1 MQVIFGGLVLQNI
14 NVLSATNF
22 TGDRNEKMCDWSR
35 ADESCLQLYQ
45 ANLNSLL
52 CSISI
57 PIIDNNQDVCKTI
70 DNYYQ
75 SIKACIKSSSNNSI
89 PMHGAQ
95 FNNVVPGWNDYVKD
109 KHAAARSAFLQ
120 WVYVGKPR
128 VGLEYVLMVRTRSA
142 FKLALR
148 QCRRNEEVLRA
159 DKYAVQLSN
168 NDHRAFW
175 SNVNQK
181 NNAKSTSFSHT
192 VGGCCGADKITNMWQ
207 EHFSKLYNCIQD
219 NDTRTM
225 LYQRLNDTDT
235 EAFFITVQDVQD
247 ALNKQKL
254 QKSVGTDGISMEALV
269 FGGNRLAVHIC
280 SLFNLFL
287 KYSYLPKSFMH
298 SKIIPLVKCKSG
310 DLTDINNYR
319 AIAIS
324 TCFSKLFEHCLI
336 TPLYSFNT
344 CDYHQFGFKSAHST
358 ALCTNT
364 FKQTVNY
371 YINNGSHVFACFI
384 DFSKAFDKVN
394 YWKLFNM
401 LLDDNIS
408 KNIVKVLAFWY
419 SVQEVCVRWQT
430 NTSENFTIGN
440 GTRQGGVLSP
450 FLFSRYI
457 RNILSDIEFS
467 RIGCN
472 IGGTFINIL
481 AYADDIVLLAPSH
494 KALQHLLDILC
505 INIASLDLTCNT
517 NKTMCMIFNPVNRS
531 KIVTNSFPHF
541 FIGNCK
547 LQFCTSFK
555 YLGHIINNDLSDDL
569 DIQREVR
576 NLYIRTNMLIRRFS
590 KCSLSVKRLLFK
602 TFCLCFY
609 DTALWSN
616 YHKKSINKFTA
627 CYNKCLKKFFGYKRQ
642 DSLTMTLFELKL
654 PSCDTTIFNNNVL
667 FRQQCLNS
675 VNSIVACI
683 CNVCYA

>member
-1 MQVIFGGLVLQNI
+1 MPC
-14 NVLSATNF
+14 A
-22 TGDRNEKMCDWSR
+22 
-35 ADESCLQLYQ
+35 
-45 ANLNSLL
+45 
-52 CSISI
+52 
-57 PIIDNNQDVCKTI
+57 
-70 DNYYQ
+70 
-75 SIKACIKSSSNNSI
+75 
-89 PMHGAQ
+89 
-95 FNNVVPGWNDYVKD
+95 
-109 KHAAARSAFLQ
+109 
-120 WVYVGKPR
+120 
-128 VGLEYVLMVRTRSA
+128 
-142 FKLALR
+142 
-148 QCRRNEEVLRA
+148 
-159 DKYAVQLSN
+159 
-168 NDHRAFW
+168 
-175 SNVNQK
+175 
-181 NNAKSTSFSHT
+181 
-192 VGGCCGADKITNMWQ
+192 
-207 EHFSKLYNCIQD
+207 
-219 NDTRTM
+219 
-225 LYQRLNDTDT
+225 LNDTDT
-235 EAFFITVQDVQD
+235 DSEAFFITVQDVQD

-254 QKSVGTDGISMEALV
+254 QKSVGTDGIAMEALV
-269 FGGNRLAVHIC
+269 FGGNRLVVHIC

-287 KYSYLPKSFMH
+287 KYSYLPKAFMH

-310 DLTDINNYR
+310 DLTDTNNYR

-324 TCFSKLFEHCLI
+324 TSLSKLFEHCLI
-336 TPLYSFNT
+336 SPVYSFDA

-394 YWKLFNM
+394 YWKLFTM

-430 NTSENFTIGN
+430 SNSDNFTIGN

-457 RNILSDIEFS
+457 RGTLFDIESS

-505 INIASLDLTCNT
+505 INIASLDITCNT

-531 KIVTNSFPHF
+531 NIVSNSFPHF
-541 FIGNCK
+541 FIGNCQ

-569 DIQREVR
+569 DIEREIR
-576 NLYIRTNMLIRRFS
+576 NLYIRTNMLIRRFF
-590 KCSLSVKRLLFK
+590 KCSLSVKCLLFK

-609 DTALWSN
+609 DIALWSL
-616 YHKKSINKFTA
+616 YHKKTLMKFTS
-627 CYNKCLKKFFGYKRQ
+627 CYNKCVKKFFGYKRQ
-642 DSLTMTLFELKL
+642 DSLTMILLQLRIPTCATTLYNSKFLL
-654 PSCDTTIFNNNVL
+654 
-667 FRQQCLNS
+667 RQQCLNNANIIVTC
-675 VNSIVACI
+675 VNNAC
-683 CNVCYA
+683 Y